1 MINLRRSETGG
12 FNFCEKEC
20 HSIKMRNRVRL
31 LLLLIFVGWMAAC
44 GRETDATPTPIAPP
58 PTTSV
63 AETAVTP
70 TTATVTATNTPLP
83 PPPII
88 AVMPTNT
95 PTTEPAA
102 SGINLLT
109 AADFGPDRNPL
120 TGELVDD
127 PELLQ
132 RRPLAIKIS
141 NAPPSYV
148 RPQSSLNS
156 ADWVFEHTT
165 EGSITRFTL
174 ILYGND
180 VAQVGPI
187 RSARL
192 IDVELPAMYDAA
204 LAFSG
209 ASVGVNQRLNAA
221 DFASRIIRS
230 ADPGYYR
237 TGEDKPFEHTL
248 YGRPAIFRQGLEAL
262 GLNTQPTFN
271 GLLTFTSEPPA
282 GGTPASS
289 VAIDYQWETVEWRYD
304 AGNGRYYRWAAGEPH
319 LDGNTGEQVSAANI
333 VVIAPFHVE
342 DATICEQIT
351 NGVCTHLSVQIQLWG
366 SGTGIILRNGQ
377 QFPVTWHREG
387 RNDLLT
393 FTDADGNP
401 FPLQIGNTWV
411 QLVPTWY
418 DDPVSVTR

>member
-1 MINLRRSETGG
+1 MN
-12 FNFCEKEC
+12 K
-20 HSIKMRNRVRL
+20 RL
-31 LLLLIFVGWMAAC
+31 VLLCLLSFILLIVAC
-44 GRETDATPTPIAPP
+44 RGEAESTPTPIAL
-58 PTTSV
+58 S
-63 AETAVTP
+63 P
-70 TTATVTATNTPLP
+70 TTAVSTTAGTPTIPLAASATPLP
-83 PPPII
+83 LPPTI
-88 AVMPTNT
+88 ASVPTGA
-95 PTTEPAA
+95 PTSEPPVT
-102 SGINLLT
+102 GTNLLT
-109 AADFGPDRNPL
+109 AADFGTDHNPL

-127 PELLQ
+127 PARLQ

-148 RPQSSLNS
+148 RPQSGLNS
-156 ADWVFEHTT
+156 ADWVFEHTA
-165 EGSITRFTL
+165 EGHITRFTL

-180 VAQVGPI
+180 VEQVGPI

-209 ASVGVNQRLNAA
+209 ASVGVNQRLNAS

-262 GLNTQPTFN
+262 GLNTPPAFN

-282 GGTPASS
+282 DGQPANS

-304 AGNGRYYRWAAGEPH
+304 VENGRYWRWAAGEPH
-319 LDGNTGEQVSAANI
+319 LDGNTQEQVSAANV
-333 VVIAPFHVE
+333 VVIAPVHVE
-342 DATICEQIT
+342 DGTICEQIT

-366 SGTGIILRNGQ
+366 SGTGIILRDGQ
-377 QFPVTWHREG
+377 QYPVTWYREN

-401 FPLQIGNTWV
+401 FPLQVGNTWV
-411 QLVPTWY
+411 QFVPTWY
-418 DDPVSVTR
+418 QNPVTISP

>member
-1 MINLRRSETGG
+1 MKRWL
-12 FNFCEKEC
+12 F
-20 HSIKMRNRVRL
+20 L
-31 LLLLIFVGWMAAC
+31 LSTAMLLMLITAC
-44 GRETDATPTPIAPP
+44 GGQAEVPPTAVAPLPTLENTAAAPPTTAPAATATLPPP
-58 PTTSV
+58 PTI
-63 AETAVTP
+63 AA
-70 TTATVTATNTPLP
+70 AATNTP
-83 PPPII
+83 
-88 AVMPTNT
+88 AAT
-95 PTTEPAA
+95 PEAT
-102 SGINLLT
+102 GLNLLT
-109 AADFGPDRNPL
+109 AEDFGTDRNPL

-127 PELLQ
+127 PALLQ

-148 RPQSSLNS
+148 RPQAGLNS
-156 ADWVFEHTT
+156 ADWVFEHTS

-174 ILYGND
+174 IVYGQD
-180 VAQVGPI
+180 VDQVGPI

-192 IDVELPAMYDAA
+192 IDVELPAMFDAA

-209 ASVGVNQRLNAA
+209 ASAGVNERLNSS
-221 DFASRIIRS
+221 DFTERIVRIS
-230 ADPGYYR
+230 DPGYYR

-248 YGRPAIFRQGLEAL
+248 YGRPAVFRQGLDAL
-262 GLNTQPTFN
+262 GLNTPPNFN
-271 GLLTFTSEPPA
+271 GLLTFTSESPV
-282 GGTPASS
+282 GGSPASS

-304 AGNGRYYRWAAGEPH
+304 AADGRYYRWAAGEPH

-366 SGTGIILRNGQ
+366 SGTGFILRDGQ
-377 QFPVTWHREG
+377 QFPVTWHRDG

-418 DDPVSVTR
+418 TDPVTVTG

>member
-1 MINLRRSETGG
+1 MKRWL
-12 FNFCEKEC
+12 F
-20 HSIKMRNRVRL
+20 L
-31 LLLLIFVGWMAAC
+31 LSTAMLLMLITAC
-44 GRETDATPTPIAPP
+44 GGQAEVPPTAVAPLPTLENTAAAPPTTAPAATATLPPP
-58 PTTSV
+58 PTI
-63 AETAVTP
+63 AA
-70 TTATVTATNTPLP
+70 AATNTP
-83 PPPII
+83 
-88 AVMPTNT
+88 AAT
-95 PTTEPAA
+95 PEAT
-102 SGINLLT
+102 GLNLLT
-109 AADFGPDRNPL
+109 AEDFGTDRNPL

-127 PELLQ
+127 PALLQ

-148 RPQSSLNS
+148 RPQAGLNS
-156 ADWVFEHTT
+156 ADWVFEHTS

-174 ILYGND
+174 IVYGQD
-180 VAQVGPI
+180 VDQVGPI

-192 IDVELPAMYDAA
+192 IDVELPAMFDAA

-209 ASVGVNQRLNAA
+209 ASAGVNERLNSS
-221 DFASRIIRS
+221 DFTERIVRIS
-230 ADPGYYR
+230 DPGYYR

-248 YGRPAIFRQGLEAL
+248 YGRPAVFRQGLDAL
-262 GLNTQPTFN
+262 GLNTSPNFN
-271 GLLTFTSEPPA
+271 GLLTFTSEPPT

-304 AGNGRYYRWAAGEPH
+304 AADGRYYRWAAGEPH

-366 SGTGIILRNGQ
+366 SGTGFILRDGQ
-377 QFPVTWHREG
+377 QFPVTWHRDG

-393 FTDADGNP
+393 FTDPDGNP

-418 DDPVSVTR
+418 TDPVTVTE

>member
-1 MINLRRSETGG
+1 MKRWL
-12 FNFCEKEC
+12 F
-20 HSIKMRNRVRL
+20 L
-31 LLLLIFVGWMAAC
+31 LSTAMLLITAC
-44 GRETDATPTPIAPP
+44 GGQAEVPPTAVAPLPTLENTAAAPPTTAPAATATLPPP
-58 PTTSV
+58 PTI
-63 AETAVTP
+63 AA
-70 TTATVTATNTPLP
+70 AATNTP
-83 PPPII
+83 
-88 AVMPTNT
+88 AAT
-95 PTTEPAA
+95 PEAT
-102 SGINLLT
+102 GLNLLT
-109 AADFGPDRNPL
+109 AEDFGTDRNPL

-127 PELLQ
+127 PALLQ

-148 RPQSSLNS
+148 RPQAGLNS
-156 ADWVFEHTT
+156 ADWVFEHTS

-174 ILYGND
+174 IVYGQD
-180 VAQVGPI
+180 VDQVGPI

-192 IDVELPAMYDAA
+192 IDVELPAMFDAA

-209 ASVGVNQRLNAA
+209 ASAGVNERLNSS
-221 DFASRIIRS
+221 DFTERIVRIS
-230 ADPGYYR
+230 DPGYYR

-248 YGRPAIFRQGLEAL
+248 YGRPAVFRQGLDAL
-262 GLNTQPTFN
+262 GLNTPPNFN

-282 GGTPASS
+282 GGSPASS

-304 AGNGRYYRWAAGEPH
+304 AADGRYYRWAAGEPH

-366 SGTGIILRNGQ
+366 SGTGFILRDGQ
-377 QFPVTWHREG
+377 QFPVTWHRDG

-401 FPLQIGNTWV
+401 FPLQISNTWV

-418 DDPVSVTR
+418 TDPVTVTE